1 MDRQTRHRLDEFELQ
16 EGRSV
21 DKERMRQQKV
31 KLGEEGERD
40 KRQIELGLAQMKARL
55 EEVTRMNGSWQE

>member
-1 MDRQTRHRLDEFELQ
+1 MDRKTHHRLDEFKLQ

-31 KLGEEGERD
+31 KPEEEGERD
-40 KRQIELGLAQMKARL
+40 KRQIELEFTQMKAGL

>member
-31 KLGEEGERD
+31 KLEEEGERV
-40 KRQIELGLAQMKARL
+40 KRQIELEFAQMKARL